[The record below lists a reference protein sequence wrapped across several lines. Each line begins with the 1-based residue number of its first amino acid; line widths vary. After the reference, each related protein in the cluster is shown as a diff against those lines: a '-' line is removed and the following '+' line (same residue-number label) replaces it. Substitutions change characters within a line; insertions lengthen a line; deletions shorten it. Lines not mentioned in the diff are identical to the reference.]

1 MGTALSFYQPKSKN
15 RNARGIFP
23 AGIFVVGALIV
34 AMPMSSCRKSAQAPS
49 AVALQ
54 PASQQP
60 TQVSAPA
67 ADEQSC
73 RAFVQKFY
81 DWYWNQ
87 TSGDSTAKQH
97 DYHETLE
104 LKPAALSPELIRL
117 IKRDDARQ
125 IAVGGIA
132 NLDFDPFLNSQDP
145 EGKFDVVQ
153 VTVKGAVCRA
163 MLSQRDI
170 VTEAKRTGPS
180 WVFSNFYYSFY
191 SEDRRKKEAPDDDL
205 VHILSQP

>member
-1 MGTALSFYQPKSKN
+1 ML
-15 RNARGIFP
+15 P
-23 AGIFVVGALIV
+23 AGGFVVAVLIV
-34 AMPMSSCRKSAQAPS
+34 AIPISSCRKSAPAPS
-49 AVALQ
+49 AVTHQ

-60 TQVSAPA
+60 MQVSAPPT
-67 ADEQSC
+67 DEQSC

-81 DWYWNQ
+81 DWYWNDSIGSKTTEQHFYQQ
-87 TSGDSTAKQH
+87 TLD
-97 DYHETLE
+97 

-153 VTVKGAVCRA
+153 VTVKGGVCRA